1 MDNSTA
7 DDALRAVALAKAKLT
22 AAQDAAQRAADELD
36 AARKAANE
44 LTAAQRAVESSI
56 ARLDAARKAANGL
69 TAAQRA
75 VASSTA
81 RLAADDLAFLVELSA
96 YQPADA
102 KRSVERD
109 TARLAAAQ
117 QAAAKFDAVEVLRAQ
132 LAARRSEVWL
142 AHDEAHTALRA
153 GATAF
158 PHAFPHAFPPV
169 TARLSSGDNPEGH
182 SGIMNCLSMSGFH

>member
-7 DDALRAVALAKAKLT
+7 EEKAALLAVALANAKLT
-22 AAQDAAQRAADELD
+22 AAQGAAKLAADELN

-56 ARLDAARKAANGL
+56 AWIAW
-69 TAAQRA
+69 
-75 VASSTA
+75 
-81 RLAADDLAFLVELSA
+81 LAADNIDVLVDDIDFHVKFA
-96 YQPADA
+96 Q
-102 KRSVERD
+102 RNVERD

-117 QAAAKFDAVEVLRAQ
+117 QAAAKFDTVEVLRARDD
-132 LAARRSEVWL
+132 ARRSEVWL
-142 AHDEAHTALRA
+142 AHDEARTALRA

-169 TARLSSGDNPEGH
+169 TARLSSGDNPAGH
-182 SGIMNCLSMSGFH
+182 SVAMNCLTMSGFH